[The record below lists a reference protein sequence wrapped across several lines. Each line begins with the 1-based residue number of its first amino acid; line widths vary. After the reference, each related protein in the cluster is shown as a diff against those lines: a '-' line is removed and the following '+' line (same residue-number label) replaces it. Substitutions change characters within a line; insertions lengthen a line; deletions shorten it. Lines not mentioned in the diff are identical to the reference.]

1 MRRWLYVLGGVVV
14 VLAIVVVA
22 VPESDEGEVHGDVV
36 AFRQARQGERQTNPC
51 ALMTPAGRTTLIGAF
66 PGGPPPA
73 ADAACAAQA
82 RDSGVYRYKR
92 QREVPADTETAVVVQ
107 GDQAAAAEVVD
118 GRVGFEALLLVR
130 KGERWLIASPDE
142 VPASQA
148 LAEALERG
156 EGA

>member
-1 MRRWLYVLGGVVV
+1 MRRWLYVIAGVVA
-14 VLAIVVVA
+14 VLTVIVVA
-22 VPESDEGEVHGDVV
+22 VPESDEGEVAEEVV
-36 AFRQARQGERQTNPC
+36 AFREALQGEGETNPC
-51 ALMTPAGRTTLIGAF
+51 ELMTPAGRTTLIGAF

-73 ADAACAAQA
+73 ADTECAAQA

-118 GRVGFEALLLVR
+118 GRVGLEPLFLVR
-130 KGERWLIASPDE
+130 KGEQWLIASPDE

-156 EGA
+156 EGT